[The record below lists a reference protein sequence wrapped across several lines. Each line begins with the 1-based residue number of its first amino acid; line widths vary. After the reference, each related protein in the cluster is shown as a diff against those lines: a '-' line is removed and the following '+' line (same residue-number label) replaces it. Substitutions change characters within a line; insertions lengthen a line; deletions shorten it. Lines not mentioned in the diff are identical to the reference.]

1 MQNKI
6 QDKVIEVLQISPIVP
21 VVVIEDLKDAVPLA
35 QSLIEGGIPIIEVTL
50 RSNCAL
56 EAIELIAKNVPK
68 MHVGAGT
75 ILNLNQLEQAQNRG
89 AEFLISPGLT
99 PSLLEYAKKKDM
111 PLIPGVSSSSEVMQA
126 LELGYN
132 ALKFFPA
139 EYCGGAK
146 LLNAFN
152 GPFKGVKFCP
162 TGGISVDN
170 MHAYLKLEN
179 VLCVGGSWL
188 TPRNLVQNKEWDKII
203 ELCKQALANIKT

>member
-1 MQNKI
+1 M
-6 QDKVIEVLQISPIVP
+6 QDKIIEILQISPIVP
-21 VVVIEDLKDAVPLA
+21 VVVIEDIKDAVPLA
-35 QSLIEGGIPIIEVTL
+35 QSLVEGGIQIIEVTL
-50 RSNCAL
+50 RSSCAL

-68 MHVGAGT
+68 MRVGAGT
-75 ILNLNQLEQAQNRG
+75 ILNPTQLEQAQNRG

-99 PSLLEYAKKKDM
+99 IKLLEYAKKKDM

-132 ALKFFPA
+132 VLKFFPA
-139 EYCGGAK
+139 EYCGGVK

-162 TGGISVDN
+162 TGGISTDN
-170 MHAYLKLEN
+170 MRSYLNLEN

-188 TPRNLVQNKEWDKII
+188 TPKNLIQNKEWDKITEI
-203 ELCKQALANIKT
+203 CKRSLALR

>member
-1 MQNKI
+1 M
-6 QDKVIEVLQISPIVP
+6 QDKIIEVLQISPIIP
-21 VVVIEDLKDAVPLA
+21 VVVIENIKDAVPLA
-35 QSLIEGGIPIIEVTL
+35 QSLVEGGIHIIEVTL
-50 RSNCAL
+50 RSSCAL

-68 MHVGAGT
+68 MRVGAGT
-75 ILNLNQLEQAQNRG
+75 ILNPTQLEQTQNRG

-99 PSLLEYAKKKDM
+99 IKLLEYAKKKDM

-126 LELGYN
+126 LELGYS

-139 EYCGGAK
+139 EYCGGVK

-162 TGGISVDN
+162 TGGISADN
-170 MHAYLKLEN
+170 MRSYLNLEN

-188 TPRNLVQNKEWDKII
+188 TPKNLIQNKEWDKITEI
-203 ELCKQALANIKT
+203 CKRSLALK

>member
-1 MQNKI
+1 M
-6 QDKVIEVLQISPIVP
+6 QDKIIEVLQISPIIP
-21 VVVIEDLKDAVPLA
+21 VVVIEDIKDAVPLA
-35 QSLIEGGIPIIEVTL
+35 QSLVEGGIQIIEVTL
-50 RSNCAL
+50 RSSCAL

-68 MHVGAGT
+68 MRVGAGT
-75 ILNLNQLEQAQNRG
+75 ILNPTQLEQAQNRG

-99 PSLLEYAKKKDM
+99 IKLLEYAKKKDM

-139 EYCGGAK
+139 EYCGGVK

-170 MHAYLKLEN
+170 MRSYLNLEN

-188 TPRNLVQNKEWDKII
+188 TPKNLIQNKEWDKITEI
-203 ELCKQALANIKT
+203 CKRSLALR

>member
-1 MQNKI
+1 M
-6 QDKVIEVLQISPIVP
+6 QDKIIEVLQISPIVP
-21 VVVIEDLKDAVPLA
+21 VVVIEDIKDAVPLA
-35 QSLIEGGIPIIEVTL
+35 QSLIEGGIQIIEVTL
-50 RSNCAL
+50 RSSCAL

-68 MHVGAGT
+68 MRVGAGT
-75 ILNLNQLEQAQNRG
+75 ILNPTQLEQAQNRG

-99 PSLLEYAKKKDM
+99 IKLLEHAKKKDM

-139 EYCGGAK
+139 EYCGGVK

-162 TGGISVDN
+162 TGGISTDN
-170 MHAYLKLEN
+170 MHSYLNLEN

-188 TPRNLVQNKEWDKII
+188 TPKNLIQNKEWDKITEI
-203 ELCKQALANIKT
+203 CKRSLAGI

>member
-1 MQNKI
+1 M
-6 QDKVIEVLQISPIVP
+6 QDKIIEVLQISPIVP
-21 VVVIEDLKDAVPLA
+21 VVVIENIKDAVPLA
-35 QSLIEGGIPIIEVTL
+35 QSLVEGGIQIIEVTL
-50 RSNCAL
+50 RSSCAL

-68 MHVGAGT
+68 MRVGVGT
-75 ILNLNQLEQAQNRG
+75 ILNPTQLEQAQNRG

-99 PSLLEYAKKKDM
+99 IKLLEYAKKKDM

-139 EYCGGAK
+139 EYCGGVK

-162 TGGISVDN
+162 TGGISTDN
-170 MHAYLKLEN
+170 MRSYLNLEN

-188 TPRNLVQNKEWDKII
+188 TPKNLIQNKEWDKITEI
-203 ELCKQALANIKT
+203 CKRSLALR

>member
-1 MQNKI
+1 M
-6 QDKVIEVLQISPIVP
+6 QDKIIEVLQISPIVP
-21 VVVIEDLKDAVPLA
+21 VVVIENIKDAVPLA

-68 MHVGAGT
+68 MRVGAGT
-75 ILNLNQLEQAQNRG
+75 ILNLTQLEQAQNRG

-99 PSLLEYAKKKDM
+99 PSLLEHAKKKNM

-126 LELGYN
+126 LEWGYS

-139 EYCGGAK
+139 EYCGGVK

-162 TGGISVDN
+162 TGGVSADN
-170 MHAYLKLEN
+170 MRSYLDLEN

-188 TPRNLVQNKEWDKII
+188 TPKDLIQNKEWDKITEI
-203 ELCKQALANIKT
+203 CKRALA

>member
-1 MQNKI
+1 M
-6 QDKVIEVLQISPIVP
+6 QDKIIEVLQISPIIP
-21 VVVIEDLKDAVPLA
+21 VVVIENIKDAVPLA
-35 QSLIEGGIPIIEVTL
+35 QSLIEGGIHIIEVTL
-50 RSNCAL
+50 RSSCAL

-68 MHVGAGT
+68 MRVGAGT
-75 ILNLNQLEQAQNRG
+75 VLNPTQLEQAQNRG

-99 PSLLEYAKKKDM
+99 IKLLEYAKKKDM

-139 EYCGGAK
+139 EYCGGVK
-146 LLNAFN
+146 LLDAFN

-162 TGGISVDN
+162 TGGISADN
-170 MHAYLKLEN
+170 MRSYLNLEN

-188 TPRNLVQNKEWDKII
+188 TPKDLIQNKEWDKITEI
-203 ELCKQALANIKT
+203 CKRSLALR

>member
-1 MQNKI
+1 M
-6 QDKVIEVLQISPIVP
+6 QDKIIEVLQISPIVP
-21 VVVIEDLKDAVPLA
+21 VVVIEDLNDAVPLA

-50 RSNCAL
+50 RSSCAL

-68 MHVGAGT
+68 MRVGAGT
-75 ILNLNQLEQAQNRG
+75 ILNSAQLEQAQNRG

-99 PSLLEYAKKKDM
+99 IKLLEHAKKKDM

-126 LELGYN
+126 LEWGYH

-139 EYCGGAK
+139 EYCGGVK

-162 TGGISVDN
+162 TGGISADN
-170 MHAYLKLEN
+170 MRSYLNLEN

-188 TPRNLVQNKEWDKII
+188 TPKNLVQNKEWDKITGI
-203 ELCKQALANIKT
+203 CKRALALT

>member
-1 MQNKI
+1 M
-6 QDKVIEVLQISPIVP
+6 QDKIMEILQISPIVP
-21 VVVIEDLKDAVPLA
+21 VVVIENIKDAVPLA

-50 RSNCAL
+50 RSSCAL

-68 MHVGAGT
+68 MRMGAGT
-75 ILNLNQLEQAQNRG
+75 ILNLTQLEQAQNRG

-99 PSLLEYAKKKDM
+99 IKLLEHAKKKDM

-126 LELGYN
+126 LELGYS

-139 EYCGGAK
+139 EYCGGVK

-162 TGGISVDN
+162 TGGISADN
-170 MHAYLKLEN
+170 MRSYLNLEN

-188 TPRNLVQNKEWDKII
+188 TPKDLVQNKEWDKITEI
-203 ELCKQALANIKT
+203 CKRALTLR

>member
-1 MQNKI
+1 M
-6 QDKVIEVLQISPIVP
+6 QDKIIEVLQISPIVP
-21 VVVIEDLKDAVPLA
+21 VVVIENIKDAVPLA

-50 RSNCAL
+50 RSSCAL

-68 MHVGAGT
+68 MRVGAGT
-75 ILNLNQLEQAQNRG
+75 ILNLTQLEQAQNRG

-99 PSLLEYAKKKDM
+99 SSLLEHAKKKDM

-132 ALKFFPA
+132 TLKFFPA
-139 EYCGGAK
+139 EYCGGVK

-162 TGGISVDN
+162 TGGISADN
-170 MHAYLKLEN
+170 MRSYLNLEN

-188 TPRNLVQNKEWDKII
+188 TPKDLIQNKEWDKITEI
-203 ELCKQALANIKT
+203 CKRALA

>member
-1 MQNKI
+1 M
-6 QDKVIEVLQISPIVP
+6 QDKIIEVLQISPIVP
-21 VVVIEDLKDAVPLA
+21 VVVVESVWDAVPLA

-50 RSNCAL
+50 RSSCAL

-68 MHVGAGT
+68 MCVGAGT
-75 ILNLNQLEQAQNRG
+75 ILNPTQLEQAQNRG

-99 PSLLEYAKKKDM
+99 IKLLEYAKKKDM

-126 LELGYN
+126 LELGYS

-139 EYCGGAK
+139 EYCGGVK

-162 TGGISVDN
+162 TGGISADN
-170 MHAYLKLEN
+170 MRSYLNLEN

-188 TPRNLVQNKEWDKII
+188 TPKNLIQNKEWDKITEI
-203 ELCKQALANIKT
+203 CKRALALT

>member
-1 MQNKI
+1 M
-6 QDKVIEVLQISPIVP
+6 QDKIIEVLQISPIVP
-21 VVVIEDLKDAVPLA
+21 VVVIENIKDAVPLA
-35 QSLIEGGIPIIEVTL
+35 QSLVEGGIHIIEVTL
-50 RSNCAL
+50 RSSCAL

-68 MHVGAGT
+68 MRVGAGT
-75 ILNLNQLEQAQNRG
+75 ILNPTQLEQAQNRG

-99 PSLLEYAKKKDM
+99 IKLLEHAKKKDM

-126 LELGYN
+126 LELGYS

-139 EYCGGAK
+139 EYCGGVK

-162 TGGISVDN
+162 TGGISADN
-170 MHAYLKLEN
+170 MHSYLNLEN

-188 TPRNLVQNKEWDKII
+188 TPKNLIQNKEWDKITEI
-203 ELCKQALANIKT
+203 CKRSLALR

>member
-1 MQNKI
+1 M
-6 QDKVIEVLQISPIVP
+6 QDKIIEVLQISPIVP
-21 VVVIEDLKDAVPLA
+21 VVVIENIKDAVPLA
-35 QSLIEGGIPIIEVTL
+35 QSLVEGGIHIIEITL
-50 RSNCAL
+50 RSSCAL

-68 MHVGAGT
+68 MRVGAGT
-75 ILNLNQLEQAQNRG
+75 ILNPTQLEQAQNRG

-99 PSLLEYAKKKDM
+99 IKLLEYAKKKDM

-126 LELGYN
+126 LELGYS

-139 EYCGGAK
+139 EYCGGVK

-162 TGGISVDN
+162 TGGISADN
-170 MHAYLKLEN
+170 MHSYLNLEN

-188 TPRNLVQNKEWDKII
+188 TPKNLIQNKEWGKITEI
-203 ELCKQALANIKT
+203 CKRSLALR

>member
-1 MQNKI
+1 M
-6 QDKVIEVLQISPIVP
+6 QDKIIEVLQISPIVP
-21 VVVIEDLKDAVPLA
+21 VVVVEDIKDAVPLA

-50 RSNCAL
+50 RSSCAL

-75 ILNLNQLEQAQNRG
+75 ILNPTQLEQAQNRG

-99 PSLLEYAKKKDM
+99 IKLLEHAKKKDM

-139 EYCGGAK
+139 EYCGGVK

-162 TGGISVDN
+162 TGGISIDN
-170 MHAYLKLEN
+170 MRSYLNLEN

-188 TPRNLVQNKEWDKII
+188 TPKNLIQNKEWDKITEI
-203 ELCKQALANIKT
+203 CKRALALR

>member
-1 MQNKI
+1 M
-6 QDKVIEVLQISPIVP
+6 QDKIIEVLQISPIVP
-21 VVVIEDLKDAVPLA
+21 VVVIEDLSDAVPLA

-50 RSNCAL
+50 RSSCAL

-68 MHVGAGT
+68 MRVGAGT
-75 ILNLNQLEQAQNRG
+75 ILNLTQLEQAQNRG

-99 PSLLEYAKKKDM
+99 IKLLEHAKKKDM

-126 LELGYN
+126 LELGYS

-139 EYCGGAK
+139 EYCGGVK

-162 TGGISVDN
+162 TGGISADN
-170 MHAYLKLEN
+170 MRSYLNLEN

-188 TPRNLVQNKEWDKII
+188 TPKDLIQNKEWDKITEI
-203 ELCKQALANIKT
+203 CKRALALT

>member
-1 MQNKI
+1 M
-6 QDKVIEVLQISPIVP
+6 QDKIIEVLQISPIIP
-21 VVVIEDLKDAVPLA
+21 VVVIENIKDAVPLA
-35 QSLIEGGIPIIEVTL
+35 QSLIEGGIHIIEVTL
-50 RSNCAL
+50 RSSCAL

-68 MHVGAGT
+68 MRVGAGT
-75 ILNLNQLEQAQNRG
+75 ILNPAQLEQAQNRG

-99 PSLLEYAKKKDM
+99 IKLLEHAKKKDM

-126 LELGYN
+126 LELGYS

-139 EYCGGAK
+139 EYCGGVK

-162 TGGISVDN
+162 TGGISTDN
-170 MHAYLKLEN
+170 MHSYLNLEN

-188 TPRNLVQNKEWDKII
+188 TPKNLIQNKEWDKITEI
-203 ELCKQALANIKT
+203 CKRSLALK

>member
-1 MQNKI
+1 M
-6 QDKVIEVLQISPIVP
+6 QDKIIEVLQISPIVP
-21 VVVIEDLKDAVPLA
+21 VVVIENIKDAVPLA

-50 RSNCAL
+50 RSSCAL

-68 MHVGAGT
+68 MCVGAGT
-75 ILNLNQLEQAQNRG
+75 ILNLTQLEQAQNRG

-99 PSLLEYAKKKDM
+99 IKLLEHAKKKNM

-139 EYCGGAK
+139 EYCGGVK

-162 TGGISVDN
+162 TGGISADN
-170 MHAYLKLEN
+170 MRSYLNLEN

-188 TPRNLVQNKEWDKII
+188 TPKDLIQNKEWDKITEI
-203 ELCKQALANIKT
+203 CKRALA

>member
-1 MQNKI
+1 MQDRI
-6 QDKVIEVLQISPIVP
+6 IEVLQISPIIP
-21 VVVIEDLKDAVPLA
+21 VVVIENIKDAVPLA
-35 QSLIEGGIPIIEVTL
+35 QSLIEGGIHIIEVTL
-50 RSNCAL
+50 RSSCAL

-68 MHVGAGT
+68 MRVGAGT
-75 ILNLNQLEQAQNRG
+75 ILNPTQLEQAQNRG

-99 PSLLEYAKKKDM
+99 IKLLEYAKKKDI

-126 LELGYN
+126 LELGYS

-139 EYCGGAK
+139 EYCGGVK

-162 TGGISVDN
+162 TGGISADN
-170 MHAYLKLEN
+170 MHSYLNLEN

-188 TPRNLVQNKEWDKII
+188 TPKNLIQNKEWDKITEI
-203 ELCKQALANIKT
+203 CKRSLALR

>member
-1 MQNKI
+1 M
-6 QDKVIEVLQISPIVP
+6 QDKIIEILQISPIVP
-21 VVVIEDLKDAVPLA
+21 VVVIEDIKDAVPLA
-35 QSLIEGGIPIIEVTL
+35 QSLVEGGIQIIEVTL
-50 RSNCAL
+50 RSSCAL

-68 MHVGAGT
+68 MRVGAGT
-75 ILNLNQLEQAQNRG
+75 ILNPTQLEQAQNRG

-99 PSLLEYAKKKDM
+99 IKLLEHAKKKDM

-126 LELGYN
+126 LELGYS

-139 EYCGGAK
+139 EYCGGVK

-162 TGGISVDN
+162 TGGINADN
-170 MHAYLKLEN
+170 MRSYLDLEN

-188 TPRNLVQNKEWDKII
+188 TPKNLVQNKEWDKITEI
-203 ELCKQALANIKT
+203 CKRSLAGI

>member
-1 MQNKI
+1 MQDRI
-6 QDKVIEVLQISPIVP
+6 IEVLQISPIVP
-21 VVVIEDLKDAVPLA
+21 VVVIENIKDAVPLA
-35 QSLIEGGIPIIEVTL
+35 QSLVEGGIHIIEVTL
-50 RSNCAL
+50 RSSCAL

-68 MHVGAGT
+68 MCVGAGT
-75 ILNLNQLEQAQNRG
+75 ILNPTQLEQAQNRG

-99 PSLLEYAKKKDM
+99 IKLLEYAKKKDM

-139 EYCGGAK
+139 EYCGGVK

-162 TGGISVDN
+162 TGGISTDN
-170 MHAYLKLEN
+170 MHSYLNLEN

-188 TPRNLVQNKEWDKII
+188 TPKNLIQNKEWDKITEI
-203 ELCKQALANIKT
+203 CKRSLALR

>member
-1 MQNKI
+1 MQDRI
-6 QDKVIEVLQISPIVP
+6 IEVLQISPIVP
-21 VVVIEDLKDAVPLA
+21 VVVIENIKDAVPLA
-35 QSLIEGGIPIIEVTL
+35 QSLIEGGIHIIEVTL
-50 RSNCAL
+50 RSSCAL

-68 MHVGAGT
+68 MRVGVGT
-75 ILNLNQLEQAQNRG
+75 ILNPTQLEQAQNRG

-99 PSLLEYAKKKDM
+99 IKLLEHAKKKDM

-126 LELGYN
+126 LELGYS

-139 EYCGGAK
+139 EYCGGVK

-162 TGGISVDN
+162 TGGISADN
-170 MHAYLKLEN
+170 MHSYLNLEN

-188 TPRNLVQNKEWDKII
+188 TPKNLIQNKEWDKITEI
-203 ELCKQALANIKT
+203 CKRSLALR

>member
-1 MQNKI
+1 M
-6 QDKVIEVLQISPIVP
+6 QDKIIEVLQISPIVP
-21 VVVIEDLKDAVPLA
+21 VVVIEDIKDAVPLA

-50 RSNCAL
+50 RSSCAL

-68 MHVGAGT
+68 MRVGTGT
-75 ILNLNQLEQAQNRG
+75 ILNPTQLEQAQNRG

-99 PSLLEYAKKKDM
+99 IKLLEHAKKKDM

-139 EYCGGAK
+139 EYCGGVK

-162 TGGISVDN
+162 TGGISADN
-170 MHAYLKLEN
+170 MHSYLNLEN

-188 TPRNLVQNKEWDKII
+188 TPKNLVQNKEWDKITEI
-203 ELCKQALANIKT
+203 CKRALANI

>member
-1 MQNKI
+1 M
-6 QDKVIEVLQISPIVP
+6 QDKIIEVLQISPIVP
-21 VVVIEDLKDAVPLA
+21 VVVIEDIKDAVPLA
-35 QSLIEGGIPIIEVTL
+35 QSLVEGGIQIIEVTL
-50 RSNCAL
+50 RSSCAL

-68 MHVGAGT
+68 MRVGAGT
-75 ILNLNQLEQAQNRG
+75 ILNPTQLEQAQNRG

-99 PSLLEYAKKKDM
+99 IKLLEHAKKKDM

-139 EYCGGAK
+139 EYCGGVK

-162 TGGISVDN
+162 TGGISIDN
-170 MHAYLKLEN
+170 MHSYLNLEN

-188 TPRNLVQNKEWDKII
+188 TPKNLIQNKEWDKITEI
-203 ELCKQALANIKT
+203 CKRSLALR

>member
-1 MQNKI
+1 M
-6 QDKVIEVLQISPIVP
+6 QDKIIEVLQISPIVP
-21 VVVIEDLKDAVPLA
+21 VVVIEDLNDAVPLA

-50 RSNCAL
+50 RSSCAL

-68 MHVGAGT
+68 MRVGAGT
-75 ILNLNQLEQAQNRG
+75 ILNLTQLEQAQNRG

-99 PSLLEYAKKKDM
+99 IKLLEHAKKKNM

-139 EYCGGAK
+139 EYCGGVK

-162 TGGISVDN
+162 TGGISADN
-170 MHAYLKLEN
+170 MRSYLNLEN

-188 TPRNLVQNKEWDKII
+188 TPKDLIQNKEWDKITGI
-203 ELCKQALANIKT
+203 CKRALALR

>member
-1 MQNKI
+1 M
-6 QDKVIEVLQISPIVP
+6 QDKIIEVLQISPIIP
-21 VVVIEDLKDAVPLA
+21 VVVIENIKDAVPLA
-35 QSLIEGGIPIIEVTL
+35 QSLIEGGIHIIEVTL
-50 RSNCAL
+50 RSSCAL

-68 MHVGAGT
+68 MRVGAGT
-75 ILNLNQLEQAQNRG
+75 ILNPTQLEQAQNRG

-99 PSLLEYAKKKDM
+99 IKLLEYAKKKDM

-126 LELGYN
+126 LELGYS

-139 EYCGGAK
+139 EYCGGVK

-162 TGGISVDN
+162 TGGISADN
-170 MHAYLKLEN
+170 MHSYLNLEN

-188 TPRNLVQNKEWDKII
+188 TPKNLIQNKEWDKITEI
-203 ELCKQALANIKT
+203 CKRSLALR

>member
-1 MQNKI
+1 M
-6 QDKVIEVLQISPIVP
+6 QDKIIEVLQISPIVP
-21 VVVIEDLKDAVPLA
+21 VVVIENIKDAVPLA
-35 QSLIEGGIPIIEVTL
+35 QSLVEGGIHIIEVTL
-50 RSNCAL
+50 RSSCAL

-68 MHVGAGT
+68 MRVGAGT
-75 ILNLNQLEQAQNRG
+75 ILNPTQLEQAQNRG

-99 PSLLEYAKKKDM
+99 IKLLEYAKKKDM

-139 EYCGGAK
+139 EYCGGVK

-162 TGGISVDN
+162 TGGISADN
-170 MHAYLKLEN
+170 MRSYLNLEN

-188 TPRNLVQNKEWDKII
+188 TPKNLIQNKEWDKITEI
-203 ELCKQALANIKT
+203 CKRSLALR

>member
-1 MQNKI
+1 M
-6 QDKVIEVLQISPIVP
+6 QDKIIEVLQISPIVP
-21 VVVIEDLKDAVPLA
+21 VVVIENIKDAVPLA

-50 RSNCAL
+50 RSSCAL

-68 MHVGAGT
+68 MRVGAGT
-75 ILNLNQLEQAQNRG
+75 ILNLTQLEQAQNRG

-99 PSLLEYAKKKDM
+99 IKLLEHAKKKDM

-126 LELGYN
+126 LEWGYN

-139 EYCGGAK
+139 EYCGGVK

-162 TGGISVDN
+162 TGGISADN
-170 MHAYLKLEN
+170 MRSYLNLEN

-188 TPRNLVQNKEWDKII
+188 TPKDLIQNKEWDKITEI
-203 ELCKQALANIKT
+203 CKSTLALR

>member
-1 MQNKI
+1 MQDRI
-6 QDKVIEVLQISPIVP
+6 IEVLQISPIVP
-21 VVVIEDLKDAVPLA
+21 VVVIENIKDAVPLA
-35 QSLIEGGIPIIEVTL
+35 QSLVEGGIHIIEVTL
-50 RSNCAL
+50 RSSCAL

-68 MHVGAGT
+68 MRVGAGT
-75 ILNLNQLEQAQNRG
+75 ILNPTQLEQAQNRG

-99 PSLLEYAKKKDM
+99 IKLLEYAKKKDM

-126 LELGYN
+126 LELGYS

-139 EYCGGAK
+139 EYCGGVK

-162 TGGISVDN
+162 TGGISADN
-170 MHAYLKLEN
+170 MHSYLNLEN

-188 TPRNLVQNKEWDKII
+188 TPKNLIQNKEWDKITEI
-203 ELCKQALANIKT
+203 CKRSLALR

>member
-1 MQNKI
+1 M
-6 QDKVIEVLQISPIVP
+6 QDKIIEVLQISPIVP
-21 VVVIEDLKDAVPLA
+21 VVVVENIKDAVPLA

-50 RSNCAL
+50 RSSCAL

-68 MHVGAGT
+68 MRVGAGT
-75 ILNLNQLEQAQNRG
+75 ILNPTQLEQAQNRG

-99 PSLLEYAKKKDM
+99 IKLLEHAKKKDM

-139 EYCGGAK
+139 EYCGGVK

-162 TGGISVDN
+162 TGGVSVDN
-170 MHAYLKLEN
+170 MRSYLDLEN
-179 VLCVGGSWL
+179 VVCVGGSWL
-188 TPRNLVQNKEWDKII
+188 TPKDLVQNKEWDKITEI
-203 ELCKQALANIKT
+203 CKRALALR

>member
-1 MQNKI
+1 M
-6 QDKVIEVLQISPIVP
+6 QDKIIEVLQISPIVP
-21 VVVIEDLKDAVPLA
+21 VVVIENIKDAVPLA

-68 MHVGAGT
+68 MRVGAGT
-75 ILNLNQLEQAQNRG
+75 ILNLTQLEQAQNRG

-99 PSLLEYAKKKDM
+99 IKLLEHAKKKTM

-126 LELGYN
+126 LEWGYS

-139 EYCGGAK
+139 EYCGGVK

-162 TGGISVDN
+162 TGGISADN
-170 MHAYLKLEN
+170 MRSYLNLEN

-188 TPRNLVQNKEWDKII
+188 TPKNLIQNKEWDKITEI
-203 ELCKQALANIKT
+203 CKRALA

>member
-1 MQNKI
+1 M
-6 QDKVIEVLQISPIVP
+6 QDKIIEVLQISPIIP
-21 VVVIEDLKDAVPLA
+21 VVVIEDLSDAVPLA
-35 QSLIEGGIPIIEVTL
+35 QSLIEGGIQIIEVTL
-50 RSNCAL
+50 RSSCAL

-68 MHVGAGT
+68 MCVGAGT
-75 ILNLNQLEQAQNRG
+75 ILNPTQLEQAQNRG

-99 PSLLEYAKKKDM
+99 IKLLEYAKKKDM

-126 LELGYN
+126 LELGYS

-139 EYCGGAK
+139 EYCGGDK

-162 TGGISVDN
+162 TGGISADN
-170 MHAYLKLEN
+170 MHSYLNLEN

-188 TPRNLVQNKEWDKII
+188 TPKNLIQNKEWDKITEI
-203 ELCKQALANIKT
+203 CKRSLVLR

>member
-1 MQNKI
+1 M
-6 QDKVIEVLQISPIVP
+6 QDKTIEVLQISPIVP
-21 VVVIEDLKDAVPLA
+21 VVVVEDIKDAVPLA

-50 RSNCAL
+50 RSSCAL

-68 MHVGAGT
+68 MRVGAGT
-75 ILNLNQLEQAQNRG
+75 ILNPTQLEQAQNRG

-99 PSLLEYAKKKDM
+99 IKLLEHAKKKDM

-126 LELGYN
+126 LEWGYH

-139 EYCGGAK
+139 EYCGGVK

-162 TGGISVDN
+162 TGGISADN
-170 MHAYLKLEN
+170 MRSYLNLEN

-188 TPRNLVQNKEWDKII
+188 TPKNLIKNKEWDKITEI
-203 ELCKQALANIKT
+203 CKRALALR

>member
-1 MQNKI
+1 M
-6 QDKVIEVLQISPIVP
+6 QDKIIEVLQISPIVP
-21 VVVIEDLKDAVPLA
+21 VVVIENIKDVVPLV
-35 QSLIEGGIPIIEVTL
+35 QSLVEGGIHIIEVTL
-50 RSNCAL
+50 RSSCAL

-68 MHVGAGT
+68 MRVGAGT
-75 ILNLNQLEQAQNRG
+75 ILNPTQLEQAQNRG

-99 PSLLEYAKKKDM
+99 IRLLEYAKKKDM

-139 EYCGGAK
+139 EYCGGVK

-162 TGGISVDN
+162 TGGISADN
-170 MHAYLKLEN
+170 MHSYLNLEN

-188 TPRNLVQNKEWDKII
+188 TPKNLIQNKEWDKITEI
-203 ELCKQALANIKT
+203 CKQSLALR

>member
-1 MQNKI
+1 M
-6 QDKVIEVLQISPIVP
+6 QDKIIEVLQISPIVP
-21 VVVIEDLKDAVPLA
+21 VVVVEDIKDAVPLA

-50 RSNCAL
+50 RSSCAL

-68 MHVGAGT
+68 MRVGAGT
-75 ILNLNQLEQAQNRG
+75 ILNPTQLEQAQNRG

-99 PSLLEYAKKKDM
+99 IKLLEHAKKKDM

-139 EYCGGAK
+139 EYCGGVK

-162 TGGISVDN
+162 TGGISADN
-170 MHAYLKLEN
+170 MRSYLNLEN

-188 TPRNLVQNKEWDKII
+188 TPKNLIQNKEWDKITEI
-203 ELCKQALANIKT
+203 CKRALTLR

>member
-1 MQNKI
+1 M
-6 QDKVIEVLQISPIVP
+6 QDKIIEVLQISPIIP
-21 VVVIEDLKDAVPLA
+21 VVVIEDIKDAVPLA
-35 QSLIEGGIPIIEVTL
+35 QSLVEGGIQIIEVTL
-50 RSNCAL
+50 RSSCAL

-75 ILNLNQLEQAQNRG
+75 ILNPTQLEQAQNRG

-99 PSLLEYAKKKDM
+99 IKLLEHAKKKDM

-126 LELGYN
+126 LELGYS

-139 EYCGGAK
+139 EYCGGVK

-162 TGGISVDN
+162 TGGISADN
-170 MHAYLKLEN
+170 MHSYLNLEN

-188 TPRNLVQNKEWDKII
+188 TPKNLIQNKEWDKITEI
-203 ELCKQALANIKT
+203 CKRALA

>member
-1 MQNKI
+1 M
-6 QDKVIEVLQISPIVP
+6 QDKIIEVLQISPIVP

-50 RSNCAL
+50 RSSCAL

-68 MHVGAGT
+68 MRVGAGT
-75 ILNLNQLEQAQNRG
+75 ILNLTQLEQAQNRG

-99 PSLLEYAKKKDM
+99 PSLLEHAKKKNM

-126 LELGYN
+126 LEWGYN

-139 EYCGGAK
+139 EYCGGVK

-162 TGGISVDN
+162 TGGISADN
-170 MHAYLKLEN
+170 MRSYLNLEN

-188 TPRNLVQNKEWDKII
+188 TPKDLIQNKEWDKITEI
-203 ELCKQALANIKT
+203 CKRALA

>member
-1 MQNKI
+1 M
-6 QDKVIEVLQISPIVP
+6 QDKIIEVLQISPIVP
-21 VVVIEDLKDAVPLA
+21 VVVIENIKDAVPLA

-50 RSNCAL
+50 RSSCAL

-68 MHVGAGT
+68 MRVGAGT
-75 ILNLNQLEQAQNRG
+75 ILNLTQLEQAQNRG

-99 PSLLEYAKKKDM
+99 IKLLEHAKKKDM

-139 EYCGGAK
+139 EYCGGVK

-162 TGGISVDN
+162 TGGISADN
-170 MHAYLKLEN
+170 MRSYLNLEN

-188 TPRNLVQNKEWDKII
+188 TPKDLIQNKEWDKITEI
-203 ELCKQALANIKT
+203 CKRALA